1 MEKNLRWFENT
12 VFYEIYVPSFCDG
25 NGDGLGDLPG
35 VISRIEY
42 LGKMGVGAI
51 WLTPFYTS
59 PLVDNG
65 YDVSDYFSVD
75 ERYGIGG

>member
-1 MEKNLRWFENT
+1 MKYSINRWRILFSAEKIRKKADVMEKNLRWFENT

-42 LGKMGVGAI
+42 LGKMG
-51 WLTPFYTS
+51 
-59 PLVDNG
+59 
-65 YDVSDYFSVD
+65 SVQF
-75 ERYGIGG
+75 G